1 MVENGYF
8 GPELS
13 RINYYFEN
21 DKQNLHSH
29 LELVCQN
36 TKQKPR
42 FLVLVVLLPT
52 AALEKCAE
60 GKLNKGGWY
69 LCIGPD

>member
-1 MVENGYF
+1 MLERHV
-8 GPELS
+8 S
-13 RINYYFEN
+13 RIRIVMDSVTLVLNC
-21 DKQNLHSH
+21 
-29 LELVCQN
+29 LESTTILKM
-36 TKQKPR
+36 TR